1 MKKKKNLTLLGNE
14 GRRSVIEARGM
25 NVRHERAHEQLAA
38 SIAAA
43 PVVAFAVFSAAFS
56 VLVAASGVAA
66 VAFAEALACEPYP
79 LSLTRSL
86 PSSLPIYR
94 STSLARSLF
103 LCLSLFSCLSLP
115 YT

>member
-1 MKKKKNLTLLGNE
+1 MNVHL
-14 GRRSVIEARGM
+14 
-25 NVRHERAHEQLAA
+25 NVRHERAHEHLAA
-38 SIAAA
+38 SVAAA

-66 VAFAEALACEPYP
+66 VAFSEALACEPYP
-79 LSLTRSL
+79 PSLTRSL
-86 PSSLPIYR
+86 PSSVPIYR

-103 LCLSLFSCLSLP
+103 LSLSLSASLSLYNGNCIYLSIYYI